1 MIAICDKYSTDEIKK
16 LNLPTEVKEVL
27 LQKKSKTFHLILN
40 YVTSINYLDL
50 DITFNKLSSANG
62 RGLHTAMYLFA
73 SRGKEILPY
82 LNEKLLSVSI

>member
-27 LQKKSKTFHLILN
+27 LQKKSKIFRLILN
-40 YVTSINYLDL
+40 YLTSINYLDL